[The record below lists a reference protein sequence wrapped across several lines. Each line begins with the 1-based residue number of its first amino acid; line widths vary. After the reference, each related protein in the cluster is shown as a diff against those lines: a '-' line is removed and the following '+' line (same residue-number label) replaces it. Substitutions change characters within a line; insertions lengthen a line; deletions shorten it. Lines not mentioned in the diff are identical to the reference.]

1 MGGGEKEPRVSQG
14 TNAASLVKIIIFGLG
29 LWSKIL
35 PLARELFQPLRPNSA
50 RTGLDGEE
58 SRAFLL

>member
-1 MGGGEKEPRVSQG
+1 MSQG
-14 TNAASLVKIIIFGLG
+14 TNAASLVKIIIFGLR

-50 RTGLDGEE
+50 RTGLDVGE